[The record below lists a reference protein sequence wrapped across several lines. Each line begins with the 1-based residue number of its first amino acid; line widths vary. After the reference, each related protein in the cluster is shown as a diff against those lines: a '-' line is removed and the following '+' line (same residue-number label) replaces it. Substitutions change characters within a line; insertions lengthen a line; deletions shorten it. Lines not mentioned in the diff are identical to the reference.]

1 MKNRIV
7 AYLKYIDELLDD
19 SSEMNKDVERDWDK
33 EIEKHLTQIKFFA
46 HERLVHLI
54 VFCLVAICTVMSILA
69 FVIKGEI
76 MILPL
81 IVLLFVLLVPY
92 CMHYYLLENSVQK
105 MYDQY
110 DAMIGKREKYFNM
123 NYFDVY
129 IKIGVGFF
137 QN

>member
-7 AYLKYIDELLDD
+7 AYLKYIDEMLDE
-19 SSEMNKDVERDWDK
+19 SSKMNKGVERDWDK
-33 EIEKHLTQIKFFA
+33 EIERHLTQIRFFA

-69 FVIKGEI
+69 FVIKGEL

-110 DAMIGKREKYFNM
+110 DVMINKRDKYFSM
-123 NYFDVY
+123 
-129 IKIGVGFF
+129 KK
-137 QN
+137 

>member
-7 AYLKYIDELLDD
+7 AYLKYIDEMLDE
-19 SSEMNKDVERDWDK
+19 SSEMNKGVERDWDK
-33 EIEKHLTQIKFFA
+33 EIERHLTQIRFFA

-54 VFCLVAICTVMSILA
+54 IFCLVAICTVMSILA
-69 FVIKGEI
+69 FVIKGEL

-110 DAMIGKREKYFNM
+110 DAMINKRDKYFSM
-123 NYFDVY
+123 
-129 IKIGVGFF
+129 KK
-137 QN
+137 